1 MTVGDGSFDHLIEDY
16 RELADHLHDLAS
28 KHDALQ
34 AQSDL
39 WRRERDRARDVAVA
53 LEGTMAQARG
63 LLLVALEDPRE
74 DAWRLPPEARRDLVE
89 EAASLLDFEPLV
101 DVATGEPV

>member
-1 MTVGDGSFDHLIEDY
+1 MSWSLAEVLS
-16 RELADHLHDLAS
+16 ELAMT
-28 KHDALQ
+28 Q
-34 AQSDL
+34 AQLDDV
-39 WRRERDRARDVAVA
+39 RRQRDRARDVAVA

-74 DAWRLPPEARRDLVE
+74 DEWCLPPEARRDLVE